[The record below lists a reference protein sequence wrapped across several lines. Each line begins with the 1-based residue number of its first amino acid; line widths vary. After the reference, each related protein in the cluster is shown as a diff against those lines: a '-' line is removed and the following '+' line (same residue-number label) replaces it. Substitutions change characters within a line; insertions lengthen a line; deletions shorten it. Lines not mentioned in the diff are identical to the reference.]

1 MSKILDYIL
10 EKSKN
15 IPTSTLLTISI
26 LLISIFFN
34 IYILMA
40 MKYISDKIDKVENN
54 IISEKEKISKIPI
67 IIEYKKG
74 ENILPPPIKN
84 NPTKPE
90 PKTNAKNVSNTKK
103 EKITHSNNSI
113 QKNKIIKF
121 IQKTNKNINSVE
133 AKYMAECFIEA
144 GKMFNINP
152 YLLASIAKAEST
164 YYKNSVSRSGAI
176 GLMQVNWRVHEK
188 NLKTQFPHIK
198 CKEDL
203 KEIRNGILSGA
214 YVLKRLMQNTKDIN
228 RCLCG
233 YLGQN
238 SKSYVEKIHKY
249 KSQIENI

>member
-10 EKSKN
+10 EKSEN
-15 IPTSTLLTISI
+15 ISITTLLIISF
-26 LLISIFFN
+26 LLLSIFFN

-40 MKYISDKIDKVENN
+40 MKCISDKIDKVENN
-54 IISEKEKISKIPI
+54 IISEKEKISKIPV

-74 ENILPPPIKN
+74 ENILPPPIKD
-84 NPTKPE
+84 PVKPE
-90 PKTNAKNVSNTKK
+90 PKTNTKNVSNLKK

-121 IQKTNKNINSVE
+121 IQRTNKNINFVE
-133 AKYMAECFIEA
+133 AQYMAECFIDA

-164 YYKNSVSRSGAI
+164 YYRHSVSKSGAI
-176 GLMQVNWRVHEK
+176 GLMQVNWKVHEK
-188 NLKTQFPHIK
+188 NLKKKFPHIK
-198 CKEDL
+198 CRDDL
-203 KEIRNGILSGA
+203 KEIKNGILSGA

-228 RCLCG
+228 RCLYG

-238 SKSYVEKIHKY
+238 SHTYVKKIHKY
-249 KSQIENI
+249 IKEIENI